1 MNINS
6 FEIEW
11 MWGRSVTV
19 MIDNCGSVVI
29 EFVKRYYYGYV
40 TDLKVAP
47 DRRREG
53 IATALMTKAEE
64 VITDNGFDESQLKV
78 QKDHT
83 FQFEWY
89 KRLGYKVV
97 FEDDDYYYMR
107 KHLINGKNYDGE

>member
-6 FEIEW
+6 FETEW

-19 MIDNCGSVVI
+19 MIDNCGSVDI
-29 EFVKRYYYGYV
+29 QFEKGYYYGYV

-53 IATALMTKAEE
+53 IATALMKKAEE
-64 VITDNGFDESQLKV
+64 ITKDNGFDEVQLKV

-97 FEDDDYYYMR
+97 IEDDDFYYMR
-107 KHLINGKNYDGE
+107 KQL